1 MLAEPNLPY
10 PPARAD
16 GPRDLRA
23 SLVARVP
30 ALAPTVLLRRDV
42 RPPVPASARPEA
54 AETARAAAAS

>member
-10 PPARAD
+10 PPARTD

-23 SLVARVP
+23 AVAARLP

-42 RPPVPASARPEA
+42 RLPVPVSAGPET